1 MMAQRLLDLP
11 TLALRLAVGGAL
23 AGTLIVGGSTALQQE
38 ERQLTFEAIRDTASW
53 FGGLPKGVQEL
64 AVPVPAGDGTQNIHA
79 WWWPA
84 TDPRAPAILYLH
96 GSRVDLTGQV
106 QRLALLREFGFSVF
120 AIDYR
125 GFGLSDGG
133 LPSEQTVY
141 EDARAAWKWL
151 VRQQPDPTKRFIYG
165 HSLGGAVAVDL
176 AAALSSG
183 AAEPA
188 AGLIVE
194 STFTTLVDIAR
205 EWSFPWLPL
214 GVLMSQRFDSVNKIG
229 RIAMPVLVVHGSLDR
244 EVPARFGQALYE
256 AARGPKKMLLVE
268 GAGHSDSMGAGA
280 DQYRQALAELFG
292 LKAQRQAQHAS
303 GEPGHRRR
311 SHS

>member
-1 MMAQRLLDLP
+1 MLAQRLVVRP
-11 TLALRLAVGGAL
+11 TLALRLAVA
-23 AGTLIVGGSTALQQE
+23 AAMTGTLIVGGSTALQQE
-38 ERQLTFEAIRDTASW
+38 ERQLTFEAIHGATSW
-53 FGGLPKGVQEL
+53 FGTL
-64 AVPVPAGDGTQNIHA
+64 PAGLQEFALPVRSSAGTQNVHA

-84 TDPRAPAILYLH
+84 ADPRAPAILYLH

-106 QRLALLREFGFSVF
+106 QRLELLRGFGFSVF

-141 EDARAAWKWL
+141 EDARAAWEWL
-151 VRQQPDPTKRFIYG
+151 VKQQPDPAKRFIYG

-176 AAALSSG
+176 AATLSSS
-183 AAEPA
+183 AADPA

-214 GVLMSQRFDSVNKIG
+214 GALMSQRFDSVGKIG
-229 RIAMPVLVVHGSLDR
+229 RIAMPVLVVHGSLDH
-244 EVPARFGQALYE
+244 EVPSRFGQALYD
-256 AARGPKKMLLVE
+256 AANGPKKLLLIE
-268 GAGHSDSMGAGA
+268 GAGHSDSMSAGA
-280 DQYRQALAELFG
+280 DQYRQALAEVFG
-292 LKAQRQAQHAS
+292 LRTPRAAQSASRQ
-303 GEPGHRRR
+303 PGQRRR
-311 SHS
+311 SRA

>member
-1 MMAQRLLDLP
+1 MLAQRFLAHP
-11 TLALRLAVGGAL
+11 TLTLRLAVA
-23 AGTLIVGGSTALQQE
+23 AAVTGTLLVGGSTALQQE
-38 ERQLTFEAIRDTASW
+38 ERQLTFEAIRDATNW

-64 AVPVPAGDGTQNIHA
+64 ALPVRTGDGTQNIHA

-84 TDPRAPAILYLH
+84 ADPRAPALLYLH
-96 GSRVDLTGQV
+96 GSRANLTGQV
-106 QRLALLREFGFSVF
+106 QRLQLLREFGFSVF

-141 EDARAAWKWL
+141 EDARAAWEWL
-151 VRQQPDPTKRFIYG
+151 ARQQPDPAKRFIYG

-176 AAALSSG
+176 AAALCSG
-183 AAEPA
+183 AATPA

-194 STFTTLVDIAR
+194 STFTTLVDIAQ

-214 GVLMSQRFDSVNKIG
+214 GALMSQRFDSVSKIG
-229 RIAMPVLVVHGSLDR
+229 RITMPVLVVHGAVDR
-244 EVPARFGQALYE
+244 EVPSRFGQALYD
-256 AARGPKKMLLVE
+256 AASGPKKLLLVA

-292 LKAQRQAQHAS
+292 LKADRQAQTVS
-303 GEPGHRRR
+303 RETGQRKR
-311 SHS
+311 SKI